1 MEPVRC
7 VTSDGV
13 TLEAELRMPAGASP
27 RASAVIC
34 HPHPLGGGSKDHPIL
49 WAIRND
55 LAGRGFGVLSFNFR
69 GVMGSEGSF
78 GGGEAEVEDVRAA
91 IDTIRERVDGPTFV
105 AAWSFGAMVALKEAV
120 TDERVAALAL
130 VGVPVDEPIDVPRPD
145 LPTSEELSALNRPV
159 LFCVGEADQ
168 YAPIAG
174 LKRLVKQVPGA
185 ELVVFPDTDH
195 FFWHRERELA
205 ERIGAFAEGTLFG

>member
-1 MEPVRC
+1 MERVVC
-7 VTSDGV
+7 TTSDGLS
-13 TLEAELRMPAGASP
+13 LEAELRMPDGAP

-55 LAGRGFGVLSFNFR
+55 LARRGFAVISFNFR

-78 GGGEAEVEDVRAA
+78 GGGEKEIEDVRAA
-91 IDTIRERVDGPTFV
+91 IDTIRERVEGPTLV

-120 TDERVAALAL
+120 LDDRVSALAL
-130 VGVPVDEPIDVPRPD
+130 VGIPVGAVVDVPRPD
-145 LPTSEELSALNRPV
+145 PPPPDELATLDRPV

-168 YAPIAG
+168 YAPLPE
-174 LKRLVKQVPGA
+174 LKRFVKLVPGA

-195 FFWHRERELA
+195 FFWRRERELA
-205 ERIGAFAEGTLFG
+205 ERIGAFAEGTLFE

>member
-7 VTSDGV
+7 VTSDGIS
-13 TLEAELRMPAGASP
+13 LEAEIRMPEGSA

-55 LAGRGFGVLSFNFR
+55 LARRGFAVLSFNFR

-78 GGGEAEVEDVRAA
+78 GGGDAEVEDVRAA
-91 IDTIRERVDGPTFV
+91 IDTIREQAGTPTFV

-120 TDERVAALAL
+120 TDDRVAALAL
-130 VGVPVDEPIDVPRPD
+130 VGIPVGTELGVPRPD
-145 LPTSEELSALNRPV
+145 LPTAGELAMLGRPV
-159 LFCVGEADQ
+159 LVCVGEADQ
-168 YAPIAG
+168 YAPVPE
-174 LKRLVKQVPGA
+174 LKLLVKLIPGA
-185 ELVVFPDTDH
+185 EMVVFPDTDH
-195 FFWHRERELA
+195 FFWRREHELA